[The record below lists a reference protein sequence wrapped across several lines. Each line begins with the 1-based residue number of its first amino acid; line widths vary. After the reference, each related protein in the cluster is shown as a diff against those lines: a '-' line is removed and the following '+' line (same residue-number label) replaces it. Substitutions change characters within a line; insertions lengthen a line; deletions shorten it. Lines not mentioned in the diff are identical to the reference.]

1 MSLSCGIVGLPR
13 VGKTTLFN
21 AMTASRA
28 ATHAFGGASQDPNI
42 AIVPVPDTRLDDL
55 GRSFKSKKVTPSTLQ
70 FVDVAGLAKGS
81 SHGDGLGNQFLTH
94 IREADAVIHVVRCFE
109 NPEVPH
115 VEPTLDPVRDAETV
129 NLELA
134 LADLSLVEKR
144 REKSLKL
151 ARSGD
156 EAAKKLVAALDKLM
170 AVLGEGLPARKAD
183 LRPEQWA
190 LFLDMQLL
198 TAKPVIYVANVDE
211 AGLAPGDARVAAL
224 EAAAAREGASVLKIC
239 AQVEAELAA
248 LAPEERAEFMGLYG
262 LSEPGLHALI
272 GTAFST
278 LDLMTFLTAGE
289 KESRSWTIRRG
300 TKAPQ
305 AAGKIH
311 SDLERGFIR
320 MEVYQY
326 DDWVTCGRDEKKVK
340 EKGLYRSEGKE
351 YVMREGDV
359 CLVRFN
365 V

>member
-21 AMTASRA
+21 AMTASKA

-42 AIVPVPDTRLDDL
+42 AIVAVPDPRLDDL
-55 GRSFKSKKVTPSTLQ
+55 GRAFKSKKVVHATLQ

-81 SHGDGLGNQFLTH
+81 SHGDGVGNQFLTH

-109 NPEVPH
+109 NEEVPH
-115 VEPTLDPVRDAETV
+115 VEPTLDPARDAETV

-134 LADLSLVEKR
+134 FADLDLVEKR

-156 EAAKKLVAALDKLM
+156 EAAKKLVAALEKLQ

-183 LRPEQWA
+183 LRPEEWL
-190 LFLDMQLL
+190 LFKDTQLL
-198 TAKPVIYVANVDE
+198 TAKPMIYVANVDE

-224 EAAAAREGASVLKIC
+224 EAVAEREGAPVLKIC
-239 AQVEAELAA
+239 AQVEAELAT
-248 LAPEERAEFMGLYG
+248 LSPEERVEFMAAYG
-262 LSEPGLHALI
+262 LTQPGLTALI
-272 GTAFST
+272 HCAFST

-289 KESRSWTIRRG
+289 QESRAWTIRKG

-320 MEVYQY
+320 MEAYQY
-326 DDWVTCGRDEKKVK
+326 DDWVACGRDEKKVK